1 MIARALTLAATL
13 YAVAASAFD
22 NFDPVPGGIAGVT
35 VAESGAAA
43 PTAWFGSHRLPVLDL
58 ERGRVAVVGLDLDL
72 APGFYVVNVVDDEDH
87 HDSRRFP
94 VRPLARPIYTIEVPD
109 EPPLAELVARHRE
122 ALAVPGVAP
131 AADGETPDLDFVLPV
146 DLPIRFQ
153 FGRLNF
159 GGTGLT
165 APFPGLGFVSDREA
179 RVASPSFGQVIAVDA
194 RDGAWRVV
202 IHHGGGVVSMFR
214 HLAAVDVVV
223 EQWLSKGDPIG
234 VLPRRNNVRLLP
246 DWAVALNAA
255 WVDPLLL
262 VSHRIDLGPEPAP
275 PLAPRPESDLQGAT
289 Q

>member
-1 MIARALTLAATL
+1 MILRLLALAAAL
-13 YAVAASAFD
+13 CAGAAAAFD

-35 VAESGAAA
+35 VAEPGTVA

-58 ERGRVAVVGLDLDL
+58 ERGPVAVVGLDLDL

-94 VRPLARPIYTIEVPD
+94 VRPRARPIYSIEVPD

-122 ALAVPGVAP
+122 ALVVPQVA
-131 AADGETPDLDFVLPV
+131 AAAGGETPDLDFVLPV

-165 APFPGLGFVSDREA
+165 APFPGLGFVSNREA

-194 RDGAWRVV
+194 GDGAWRVV
-202 IHHGGGVVSMFR
+202 IHHGAGVVSVFR
-214 HLAAVDVVV
+214 HLATVEVAV
-223 EQWLSKGDPIG
+223 EEWLGKGETIG
-234 VLPRRNNVRLLP
+234 TLPRRNNVRLLP

-262 VSHRIDLGPEPAP
+262 VSHRIDLGSEPAP
-275 PLAPRPESDLQGAT
+275 ALAPRPESDLQEAT
-289 Q
+289 R

>member
-1 MIARALTLAATL
+1 PGPAGCASAAGGATQSARHAGARLRHPHRCRARIRGIDRRQGPHRAAPGRTPRRRLRGLVGHRKTAPMIARALTLAATL

-165 APFPGLGFVSDREA
+165 A
-179 RVASPSFGQVIAVDA
+179 
-194 RDGAWRVV
+194 
-202 IHHGGGVVSMFR
+202 
-214 HLAAVDVVV
+214 
-223 EQWLSKGDPIG
+223 
-234 VLPRRNNVRLLP
+234 
-246 DWAVALNAA
+246 
-255 WVDPLLL
+255 
-262 VSHRIDLGPEPAP
+262 
-275 PLAPRPESDLQGAT
+275 
-289 Q
+289 